1 MVVWMSKLDALLG
14 TLDAIENPKETVA
27 VIHAAFDETPHTVAI
42 VEVKSDMTT
51 TEKLEFAFM
60 KTNSIEDAWYNNPEV
75 TKMFDG
81 KGCRSTSVGDMILV
95 GKDKYKCES
104 MGWEKI

>member
-27 VIHAAFDETPHTVAI
+27 VIHAAFDETAHTVAL
-42 VEVKSDMTT
+42 VEVKKDMTT

-60 KTNSIEDAWYNNPEV
+60 KTNSIEDAWWNNAEI

-81 KGCRSTSVGDMILV
+81 DGCRSSSVGDMILV